1 MPANHDMKEDKSND
15 MQNELI
21 FNEPDG
27 LLRMLIAGGQARVM
41 MCRTTRLTQEAA
53 DIHMASDTAACAMG
67 RLLSGSA
74 MLFHSVED
82 EEGSVT
88 VTVTGNGAGGR
99 MTVVGRHGG
108 DLKIAVE
115 NPQEQLPVR
124 SDGKQDVAGFV
135 GTEGRLTVVRDRGA
149 GEPYIGIANLVSG
162 ELGLDFAE
170 YFTMSEQTPSLVA
183 LGCLNQDGVV
193 LSSGGILIQALPGC
207 GMDVIEELEKREPFF
222 RGISREL
229 YDRSMRELAEFWFQG
244 MDLQIA
250 GEEQLRLRCDC
261 SRDRMGRALKSLGK
275 EELLDMA
282 DEGRDTEMTCHFCRT
297 IHSFSPEEVRDMAQE
312 QKEK

>member
-1 MPANHDMKEDKSND
+1 M
-15 MQNELI
+15 I

-27 LLRMLIAGGQARVM
+27 LLRMLIKGGQARVL

-53 DIHMASDTAACAMG
+53 DIHKASDVAAAAMG
-67 RLLSGSA
+67 RMLSGSA
-74 MLFHSVED
+74 MLFGSVTD

-88 VTVTGNGAGGR
+88 VTVAGEGTGGR
-99 MTVVGRHGG
+99 MTVVGHHGG

-115 NPQEQLPVR
+115 NPQAELPVR
-124 SDGKQDVAGFV
+124 EDGKQDVSGFV
-135 GTEGRLTVVRDRGA
+135 GTQGRLTVVRDKGV

-183 LGCLNQDGVV
+183 LGCLNQYGVV
-193 LSSGGILIQALPGC
+193 LSAGGILIQALPGC

-229 YDRSMRELAEFWFQG
+229 YDRSMKDLAEFWFQG
-244 MDLQIA
+244 MDLEII
-250 GEEQLRLRCDC
+250 GHEPLRLKCDC
-261 SRDRMGRALKSLGK
+261 SRERMARALYSLGK
-275 EELLDMA
+275 EELLEMA
-282 DEGRDTEMTCHFCRT
+282 AEGRAIDMSCHFCRAT
-297 IHSFSPEEVRDMAQE
+297 HSFTAEEVLEMAREQE
-312 QKEK
+312 RV

>member
-1 MPANHDMKEDKSND
+1 
-15 MQNELI
+15 MQNDLI
-21 FNEPDG
+21 YNEPDG
-27 LLRMLIAGGQARVM
+27 MLRMLIAGGQARVL

-67 RLLSGSA
+67 RLLSGRA
-74 MLFHSVED
+74 MLLGRVED

-99 MTVVGRHGG
+99 MTVVGHHGG

-115 NPQEQLPVR
+115 NPQAQLPVR
-124 SDGKQDVAGFV
+124 PDGKQDVSGFV
-135 GTEGRLTVVRDRGA
+135 GMEGRLTVVRDRGA

-170 YFTMSEQTPSLVA
+170 YFTMSEQKPSLVA
-183 LGCLNQDGVV
+183 LGCLNQNGTV

-207 GMDVIEELEKREPFF
+207 GMDVIDELEKREPFF

-250 GEEQLRLRCDC
+250 GDEPLRLKCDC
-261 SRDRMGRALKSLGK
+261 SRERMARALISLGSN
-275 EELLDMA
+275 ELLEMA
-282 DEGRDTEMTCHFCRT
+282 AEGHDTEMTCHFCRT
-297 IHSFSPEEVRDMAQE
+297 GHRFSPEEISDMAKAQE
-312 QKEK
+312 EK